1 MKIELDND
9 SIVVVHTMLT
19 EAIEQIQEFSE
30 VQALDKEAIAALA
43 LMRRTK
49 AAFAIALVEE
59 AFK

>member
-19 EAIEQIQEFSE
+19 AAIEQIEEFSE
-30 VQALDKEAIAALA
+30 VQSLDKEALAGLA

-49 AAFAIALVEE
+49 LAFAIALIKET
-59 AFK
+59 F